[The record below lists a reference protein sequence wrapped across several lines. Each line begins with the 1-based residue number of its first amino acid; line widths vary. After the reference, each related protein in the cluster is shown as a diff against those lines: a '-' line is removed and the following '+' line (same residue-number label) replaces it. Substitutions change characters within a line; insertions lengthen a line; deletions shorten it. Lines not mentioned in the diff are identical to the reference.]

1 MASFMDI
8 CLRIP
13 NLGTILFLIVF
24 VVAIP
29 VYLYTQ
35 NSVDTFKFYLP
46 FLVMLAVTL
55 TEAGKPHSFNNL
67 YPLPAKN
74 LPGFLSTSMINGL
87 AVVGLLMQCVG
98 AALYYNSLELGV
110 LLGVVTFAITFPFAQ
125 QVLPFFIREGDKVL
139 KENTNFIFPGN
150 WHRYFLGFAFILFLL
165 GLEYVLIA
173 GISQQVFSTGK
184 SNNNIGKSLN
194 MFNLN

>member
-55 TEAGKPHSFNNL
+55 TEAGKPHSFTNL

-74 LPGFLSTSMINGL
+74 LPGLLSTNMINGL
-87 AVVGLLMQCVG
+87 A
-98 AALYYNSLELGV
+98 N
-110 LLGVVTFAITFPFAQ
+110 
-125 QVLPFFIREGDKVL
+125 L
-139 KENTNFIFPGN
+139 KP
-150 WHRYFLGFAFILFLL
+150 
-165 GLEYVLIA
+165 
-173 GISQQVFSTGK
+173 ST
-184 SNNNIGKSLN
+184 L
-194 MFNLN
+194 